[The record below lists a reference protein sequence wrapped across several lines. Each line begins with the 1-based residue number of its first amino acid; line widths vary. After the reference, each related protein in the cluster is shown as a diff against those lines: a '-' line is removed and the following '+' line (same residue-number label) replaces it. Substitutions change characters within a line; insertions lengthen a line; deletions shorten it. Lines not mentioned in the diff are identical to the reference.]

1 MNIRPGILLVAA
13 LLSAC
18 GGGGGGGGGGSSGGG
33 NPTPTPPAP
42 PPADTTPPDTR
53 IDAAPAATIYTNSTT
68 VTFSA
73 DENGTTFEGRL
84 DGAAFATVT
93 SPVTLNSL
101 AEGAH
106 TYDVR
111 AKDAAGN
118 IDASP
123 AQATWTVLAGPPNTT
138 IDSSP
143 PAATNSSGATFNFS
157 SNKPNSTF
165 EVSVDGAA
173 FAASPS
179 PFTLTGVA
187 TGSHTFAVRATD
199 SANQVDASPATFN
212 WVVDVSPPTAKIQ
225 FPTPVSYTDATTLT
239 VRGSASDAHGVGS
252 VSVNGVTATSIDGF
266 ENWRANVP
274 LTAITTTLTV
284 SVTDAAGN
292 TASNVDSVVVT
303 NRGPVL
309 MSYTNLEFDP
319 NGHQLIALDRGTD
332 SVYGYDATTGVGRLI
347 SKGPSPGAAAG
358 QNAPT
363 VIAVDATRNRALFV
377 DYVIDALV
385 AVDLATGARSLASP
399 SQGTGSP
406 TSLVVSNYLAVDP
419 AGNRAFAP
427 NDMCQCIIGMN
438 LNNATRSIVAS
449 ASVGSGAFPPSMID
463 LVYDDITTPNAPRL
477 LTSSWM
483 GPGVQEI
490 IAIDVATGNRT
501 VLSSF
506 ANSVGTGPSTGGT
519 MALNLD
525 PLRHRLV
532 TADNYIF
539 GIMAIDLVTG
549 DRSVIMDRQL
559 TGSGPLMYP
568 TVGAAYDP
576 ATNRMFSKQV
586 LDDEILVT
594 DLATQDRAPFIYA
607 HVGSGPAPMSL
618 DAIVIEQ
625 PTGTPTSLLYTQT
638 YPFNVM
644 RLDLATGARTT
655 VSDGNAVP
663 NVGTGPV
670 LDGIADL
677 VLDTRPSA
685 GPHKALA
692 LLGSPNNRLVSIDLV
707 TGDRVQIADLNS
719 ASPAVTEPRYLEL
732 DVTHNRAVFT
742 DGDNNGDGDALY
754 AIDLATGARTT
765 LTSSTVGSG
774 FAPEYYADFM
784 LDPTSNSTLALVS
797 DTYAQSYVAVDLTT
811 GTRTKFAGIM
821 SGGINQQFNG
831 PNLMYLDVPNWR
843 LIAANGGSPSNF
855 FSMSM
860 ETQVQ
865 RLISGHDL
873 HTNTL
878 KGAGPEVYPGGF
890 AVDSDRQVIYA
901 TAAGSTR
908 IFAIDMVS
916 GDRVIIGN

>member
-18 GGGGGGGGGGSSGGG
+18 GGGGGGGSSGGG
-33 NPTPTPPAP
+33 NPSPTPPAP
-42 PPADTTPPDTR
+42 PPADTTPPNTHVDT
-53 IDAAPAATIYTNSTT
+53 APAATIYTNSAT

-73 DENGTTFEGRL
+73 DEGGATFEGRL
-84 DGAAFATVT
+84 DGAAFAVVT

-101 AEGAH
+101 PDGTH
-106 TYDVR
+106 TYEVR

-118 IDASP
+118 ADASP
-123 AQATWTVLAGPPNTT
+123 AQATWTVLAGPPDTT

-143 PAATNSSGATFNFS
+143 PAATNSSSATFNFS
-157 SNKPNSTF
+157 SNKPGSTF
-165 EVSVDGAA
+165 AASVDGGA
-173 FAASPS
+173 FAAV
-179 PFTLTGVA
+179 TGPLALMGLA
-187 TGSHTFAVRATD
+187 TGSHSFAVRATD
-199 SANQVDASPATFN
+199 STNQVDGSPATFN
-212 WVVDVSPPTAKIQ
+212 WVVDVSPPSARIL
-225 FPTPVSYTDATTLT
+225 FPTPVSYTDAATLT
-239 VRGSASDAHGVGS
+239 VRGTASDAHGVGS
-252 VSVNGVTATSIDGF
+252 VSVNGVAATSIDGF

-274 LTAITTTLTV
+274 LTAVTTTVTV

-309 MSYTNLEFDP
+309 TGYTNLEFDP
-319 NGHQLIALDRGTD
+319 NGHQLIALDRGAD
-332 SVYGYDATTGVGRLI
+332 AVYGYDATTGVGRLI

-377 DYVIDALV
+377 DYIIDALV

-399 SQGTGSP
+399 SQGVNSP

-419 AGNRAFAP
+419 AGNRAFAA

-438 LNNATRSIVAS
+438 LDNATRSIVAS
-449 ASVGSGAFPPSMID
+449 ASVGTGAFPPSMID
-463 LVYDDITTPNAPRL
+463 LVYDDVTTPNAPRL
-477 LTSSWM
+477 LTSAWM

-490 IAIDVATGNRT
+490 IAIDVGTGNRT

-506 ANSVGTGPSTGGT
+506 ANSVGAGPSAGGT

-532 TADNYIF
+532 TVDNYIF

-549 DRSVIMDRQL
+549 DRSVIMDHQL
-559 TGSGPLMYP
+559 TGNGPLMYP

-618 DAIVIEQ
+618 DAMVIEQ

-644 RLDLATGARTT
+644 RIDLATGTRTR
-655 VSDGNAVP
+655 VSDGNVFP

-670 LDGIADL
+670 LDGLVDL

-692 LLGSPNNRLVSIDLV
+692 LLGTPNYRLVSIDLV
-707 TGDRVQIADLNS
+707 TGDRVQVADLNS

-732 DVTHNRAVFT
+732 DVANNRVLFT
-742 DGDNNGDGDALY
+742 NGDYNGDGDALY
-754 AIDLATGARTT
+754 AIDLATGTR
-765 LTSSTVGSG
+765 STITGNGVGGG
-774 FAPEYYADFM
+774 FAPGYFADFV
-784 LDPTSNSTLALVS
+784 LEPASNPTRALVS
-797 DTYAQSYVAVDLTT
+797 DTFGQSYVVVDLAT
-811 GTRTKFAGIM
+811 GTRSQFAGIM
-821 SGGINQQFNG
+821 SGGANQQFNG
-831 PNLMYLDVPNWR
+831 PNLVYLDVPNWR
-843 LIAANGGSPSNF
+843 LLAANGGSPSNF

-865 RLISGHDL
+865 HLISGHDL
-873 HTNTL
+873 FSNTL

-890 AVDSDRQVIYA
+890 AVDGGRQVIYA
-901 TAAGSTR
+901 TAAGSTS
-908 IFAIDMVS
+908 IFAIDLVS